1 MAHEHLDDVKHY
13 LLDLQE
19 RLCAGLTEADGA
31 ARFQEDSWERE
42 EGGGGRS
49 RVMTNG
55 GYLKRWRQLFPRLW
69 RPTTA
74 FGHRRAPRA
83 GWAQLPRGGC
93 FLVLHPENPH
103 VPTSHGNVRFYC

>member
-55 GYLKRWRQLFPRLW
+55 GVFEKGGVNFSHVY
-69 RPTTA
+69 
-74 FGHRRAPRA
+74 G
-83 GWAQLPRGGC
+83 AQLPPSATAAEPAC
-93 FLVLHPENPH
+93 AHQPWQCAL
-103 VPTSHGNVRFYC
+103 FYC